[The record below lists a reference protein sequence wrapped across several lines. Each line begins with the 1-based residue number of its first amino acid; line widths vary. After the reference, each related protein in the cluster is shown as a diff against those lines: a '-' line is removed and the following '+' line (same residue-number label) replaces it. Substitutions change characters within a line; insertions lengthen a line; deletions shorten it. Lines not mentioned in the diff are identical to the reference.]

1 MKRGAILLAATAL
14 IAAACGEPGPVT
26 VGTLPPTEP
35 SPSVTGPSVDPSGG
49 PTGSPTGQTVTLDV
63 WFHLGEKLFQTRRTL
78 PATQAVGA
86 TSLEELLAGPTP
98 EETDAGVGTSIPP
111 GTEFHNLSIEDGVA
125 TVDLSSE
132 YESGGGSLSMFMRLA
147 QVVYTLTQFDSVDG
161 VLFELDGEP
170 VQVFSS
176 EGIVLDGP
184 VDRDDYIELFPIIL
198 VEQPLIGAQVS
209 SPVTISGVANVFEA
223 TVLVEVLDEQG
234 RQIGFDF
241 TTATC
246 GTGCYGDYSIDLP
259 FDVTTEQRGSI
270 VVTESD
276 PSDGEGPPPDRV
288 EIPVTLAP

>member
-1 MKRGAILLAATAL
+1 MKRGAILVAATAL
-14 IAAACGEPGPVT
+14 IAAGCGREGPVT

-35 SPSVTGPSVDPSGG
+35 TPTTSGPSVDPSVDPSET
-49 PTGSPTGQTVTLDV
+49 PTGETVTLDV

-78 PATQAVGA
+78 PATRAVGA
-86 TSLEELLAGPTP
+86 TSMEQLLAGPTP
-98 EETDAGVGTSIPP
+98 EETEAGVGTSVPP
-111 GTEFHNLSIEDGVA
+111 GTEFRALSIEGGVA

-132 YESGGGSLSMFMRLA
+132 YESGGGSFSMFMRLA
-147 QVVYTLTQFDSVDG
+147 QVVYTLTQFESVDG

-184 VDRDDYIELFPIIL
+184 VDRQDYMDLFPIIL
-198 VEQPLIGAQVS
+198 VEQPLIGDRVT

-223 TVLVEVLDEQG
+223 NVLVEVLDQDG
-234 RQIGFDF
+234 RQVGFDF

-246 GTGCYGDYSIDLP
+246 GTGCYGDYMIDLA
-259 FDVTTEQRGSI
+259 FDVGTEQLGTI
-270 VVTESD
+270 VVSESD